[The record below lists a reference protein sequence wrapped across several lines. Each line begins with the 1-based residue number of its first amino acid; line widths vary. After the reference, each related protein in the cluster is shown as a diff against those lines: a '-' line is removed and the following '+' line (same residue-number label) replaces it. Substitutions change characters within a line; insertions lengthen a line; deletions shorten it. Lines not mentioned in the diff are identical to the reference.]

1 MYAQYLLRT
10 WIDLPIYCISASEFR
25 YGNYRIDENTL
36 CIFVSQSGE
45 TADTLAALKLSK
57 ENKAQTLSVTNVL
70 GSSLAR
76 LSDYV
81 LYTCAGPEI
90 AVASTKA
97 YTTQLVLLACLC
109 LKLASLFN
117 KGVVCKNHMINQ
129 LKQMPDAVEQML
141 AQEEKMAEFAK
152 LLTNQKDAYFIGRQ
166 LDYLS
171 VLEGALKLKEVSY
184 VHADAYMA
192 GELKHGPIALIEK
205 DTVVIALATQPS
217 VAQKTISNILETAA
231 RGAKVILIASQSQNT
246 EGFEYVIRIPDVDP
260 LLSCI
265 PATVL
270 LQELAYYVA
279 KEKGCDVDKPRNLA
293 KSVTVE

>member
-1 MYAQYLLRT
+1 
-10 WIDLPIYCISASEFR
+10 
-25 YGNYRIDENTL
+25 
-36 CIFVSQSGE
+36 
-45 TADTLAALKLSK
+45 
-57 ENKAQTLSVTNVL
+57 
-70 GSSLAR
+70 
-76 LSDYV
+76 
-81 LYTCAGPEI
+81 
-90 AVASTKA
+90 
-97 YTTQLVLLACLC
+97 
-109 LKLASLFN
+109 
-117 KGVVCKNHMINQ
+117 
-129 LKQMPDAVEQML
+129 MPDAVEQML

-205 DTVVIALATQPS
+205 DTVVIALA
-217 VAQKTISNILETAA
+217 AQKTISNILETAA

>member
-1 MYAQYLLRT
+1 M
-10 WIDLPIYCISASEFR
+10 
-25 YGNYRIDENTL
+25 
-36 CIFVSQSGE
+36 
-45 TADTLAALKLSK
+45 
-57 ENKAQTLSVTNVL
+57 
-70 GSSLAR
+70 
-76 LSDYV
+76 
-81 LYTCAGPEI
+81 PE
-90 AVASTKA
+90 
-97 YTTQLVLLACLC
+97 
-109 LKLASLFN
+109 
-117 KGVVCKNHMINQ
+117 VV
-129 LKQMPDAVEQML
+129 EEML
-141 AQEEKMAEFAK
+141 QQEDKMAEFAK

-217 VAQKTISNILETAA
+217 VAQKTISNILETVA
-231 RGAKVILIASQSQNT
+231 RGAKVILIASQNQNT

>member
-1 MYAQYLLRT
+1 
-10 WIDLPIYCISASEFR
+10 
-25 YGNYRIDENTL
+25 
-36 CIFVSQSGE
+36 
-45 TADTLAALKLSK
+45 
-57 ENKAQTLSVTNVL
+57 
-70 GSSLAR
+70 
-76 LSDYV
+76 
-81 LYTCAGPEI
+81 
-90 AVASTKA
+90 
-97 YTTQLVLLACLC
+97 
-109 LKLASLFN
+109 
-117 KGVVCKNHMINQ
+117 MINQ
-129 LKQMPDAVEQML
+129 LKQMPEVVEEML
-141 AQEEKMAEFAK
+141 QQEDKMAEFAK
-152 LLTNQKDAYFIGRQ
+152 LLTDQKDAYFIGRQ

-217 VAQKTISNILETAA
+217 VAQKTISNILETVA
-231 RGAKVILIASQSQNT
+231 RGAKVILITSKNQNAD
-246 EGFEYVIRIPDVDP
+246 GFDYVIRIPDVDP

>member
-1 MYAQYLLRT
+1 M
-10 WIDLPIYCISASEFR
+10 
-25 YGNYRIDENTL
+25 
-36 CIFVSQSGE
+36 
-45 TADTLAALKLSK
+45 AALKLSK
-57 ENKAQTLSVTNVL
+57 ENKAQTLTVTNVL

-117 KGVVCKNHMINQ
+117 KGVACKNHMINQ
-129 LKQMPDAVEQML
+129 LKQMPDVVEQML

-217 VAQKTISNILETAA
+217 VAQKTISNILETVA

>member
-57 ENKAQTLSVTNVL
+57 ENKAQTLAVTNVL

-76 LSDYV
+76 LSDFV

-109 LKLASLFN
+109 LKLAALCNGDVEN
-117 KGVVCKNHMINQ
+117 KYNMIDQ
-129 LKQMPDAVEQML
+129 LKQMPEVVEEML
-141 AQEEKMAEFAK
+141 QQEDKMAEFAK
-152 LLTNQKDAYFIGRQ
+152 LLTNQKM
-166 LDYLS
+166 LTL
-171 VLEGALKLKEVSY
+171 L
-184 VHADAYMA
+184 
-192 GELKHGPIALIEK
+192 
-205 DTVVIALATQPS
+205 
-217 VAQKTISNILETAA
+217 
-231 RGAKVILIASQSQNT
+231 
-246 EGFEYVIRIPDVDP
+246 VDNW
-260 LLSCI
+260 I
-265 PATVL
+265 I
-270 LQELAYYVA
+270 
-279 KEKGCDVDKPRNLA
+279 
-293 KSVTVE
+293 

>member
-1 MYAQYLLRT
+1 
-10 WIDLPIYCISASEFR
+10 
-25 YGNYRIDENTL
+25 
-36 CIFVSQSGE
+36 
-45 TADTLAALKLSK
+45 
-57 ENKAQTLSVTNVL
+57 
-70 GSSLAR
+70 
-76 LSDYV
+76 
-81 LYTCAGPEI
+81 
-90 AVASTKA
+90 
-97 YTTQLVLLACLC
+97 
-109 LKLASLFN
+109 
-117 KGVVCKNHMINQ
+117 MINQ

>member
-1 MYAQYLLRT
+1 M
-10 WIDLPIYCISASEFR
+10 
-25 YGNYRIDENTL
+25 
-36 CIFVSQSGE
+36 
-45 TADTLAALKLSK
+45 
-57 ENKAQTLSVTNVL
+57 TNVL

-76 LSDYV
+76 LSDFV

-109 LKLASLFN
+109 LKLAALCNGDVEN
-117 KGVVCKNHMINQ
+117 KYNMINQ
-129 LKQMPDAVEQML
+129 LKQMPEVVEEML
-141 AQEEKMAEFAK
+141 QQEDKMAEFAK

-217 VAQKTISNILETAA
+217 VAQKTISNILETVA
-231 RGAKVILIASQSQNT
+231 RGAKVILITS
-246 EGFEYVIRIPDVDP
+246 
-260 LLSCI
+260 
-265 PATVL
+265 
-270 LQELAYYVA
+270 
-279 KEKGCDVDKPRNLA
+279 K
-293 KSVTVE
+293 KSECRRF

>member
-1 MYAQYLLRT
+1 M
-10 WIDLPIYCISASEFR
+10 
-25 YGNYRIDENTL
+25 
-36 CIFVSQSGE
+36 
-45 TADTLAALKLSK
+45 
-57 ENKAQTLSVTNVL
+57 L

-76 LSDYV
+76 LSDIV

-97 YTTQLVLLACLC
+97 YTTQLVLLMCLC
-109 LKLASLFN
+109 LKLTSLFN
-117 KGVVCKNHMINQ
+117 GNVENKKYMITQ
-129 LKQMPDAVEQML
+129 LKEMPKVVEEMLQQEDQMA
-141 AQEEKMAEFAK
+141 KFAK

-217 VAQKTISNILETAA
+217 VAQKTISNILETVA
-231 RGAKVILIASQSQNT
+231 RGAKVILIASQNQNV

-260 LLSCI
+260 MLSCI

-270 LQELAYYVA
+270 LQEFAYYVA